1 MCQGRCKV
9 VRGALFSDSGDGL
22 PEEGHYL
29 QRTNQHKNKVRP
41 REHWEIRTI
50 RESGNLGKREN
61 HLDF

>member
-1 MCQGRCKV
+1 M

-50 RESGNLGKREN
+50 RGSGNLGKREN